1 MIKKILSKF
10 LNKKQEIKAPNE
22 DVKKIN
28 DNNLEIL
35 ITLTPNYEIDIL
47 VYLKDTPQEPLT
59 EIEYA
64 LVCCEFIN
72 STFSTNIKKEI
83 ISIINKDIKT
93 EKNSKLIESIS
104 ILSNV
109 NSLFSDDDLYIKPSQ
124 VFNTHPAP

>member
-10 LNKKQEIKAPNE
+10 LCPKQDTKISNEKIKKT
-22 DVKKIN
+22 N

-59 EIEYA
+59 EMEYA
-64 LVCCEFIN
+64 IVCCEFIN
-72 STFSTNIKKEI
+72 SAFSTNIKQEI

-104 ILSNV
+104 TLSNV

-124 VFNTHPAP
+124 VFNTNPTS